1 MQFSLFWV
9 SITRF
14 DTEILYY
21 PPNLDLS
28 FTVLLFGGGVVVVVA
43 GDGDGDGDD
52 DLFCFVLF
60 VSVCV
65 LLVLDT
71 FLWNIIQFPNFVCNN
86 VQLPVL
92 ISCPFE
98 VRFCYVVLVI
108 GLPVSTEMGLASNL

>member
-43 GDGDGDGDD
+43 GDGDGDD

>member
-28 FTVLLFGGGVVVVVA
+28 FTILLFGVVVVVVA

-60 VSVCV
+60 VSYV
-65 LLVLDT
+65 
-71 FLWNIIQFPNFVCNN
+71 
-86 VQLPVL
+86 
-92 ISCPFE
+92 
-98 VRFCYVVLVI
+98 FC
-108 GLPVSTEMGLASNL
+108 

>member
-1 MQFSLFWV
+1 MQFSLFSV

-28 FTVLLFGGGVVVVVA
+28 FTILLFGGGVVVVVA
-43 GDGDGDGDD
+43 GDGDGDD

-71 FLWNIIQFPNFVCNN
+71 FL
-86 VQLPVL
+86 
-92 ISCPFE
+92 
-98 VRFCYVVLVI
+98 
-108 GLPVSTEMGLASNL
+108 